1 MNEMKLL
8 LKKAFPSESGLI
20 PGILGRRFRLSDE
33 SEIYVVMG
41 LKCGENRIVLQSES
55 TEEISYMSI
64 ADFLKSAKRI
74 EK

>member
-1 MNEMKLL
+1 MNEMTVL

-20 PGILGRRFRLSDE
+20 PGVLGRRFRLSDE
-33 SEIYVVMG
+33 SEIYVVLG
-41 LKCGENRIVLQSES
+41 LKGGENRVVLQSES
-55 TEEISYMSI
+55 TEEIRYMSM